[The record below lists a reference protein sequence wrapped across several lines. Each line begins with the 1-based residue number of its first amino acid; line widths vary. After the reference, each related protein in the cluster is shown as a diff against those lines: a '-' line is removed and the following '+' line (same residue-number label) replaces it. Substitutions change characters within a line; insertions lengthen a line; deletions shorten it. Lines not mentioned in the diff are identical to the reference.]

1 VGYLDPDTAIRR
13 ECAETQVND
22 SLLAMTH
29 STMETQTALG
39 GIVDD
44 KYDEFLHNNAE
55 LDYLIEFRING
66 LNNLKIAYDS
76 SS

>member
-1 VGYLDPDTAIRR
+1 M
-13 ECAETQVND
+13 ND

-29 STMETQTALG
+29 SSVETQTALA
-39 GIVDD
+39 GIIDN